1 MDIDKNSSIN
11 KNPLFKITSKYI
23 IMQILDNLQQDVLLR
38 IINYNKRL
46 QKIMSIKKS
55 DYEKEFSKIVI
66 HINPKENSEGVFI
79 NLKNYKS
86 YHIYFNNKPGEIKQ
100 NYLKGNEKI
109 SSIKIILDYKIKK
122 ISQLFKDCICIK
134 SLHFKRFQRND
145 VDNISELFSGCSS
158 LENIYFYNF
167 NTEYIK
173 DMSGMFD
180 GCTSLKDLDFL
191 ILILL
196 MYSICQ
202 ICFSNVYR

>member
-23 IMQILDNLQQDVLLR
+23 VMQILDNLQQDVLLR

-66 HINPKENSEGVFI
+66 QINPKENSEGVFI
-79 NLKNYKS
+79 NLKNYKY

-100 NYLKGNEKI
+100 NFLKGNEKI

-122 ISQLFKDCICIK
+122 YLNYSKIANVLKVFI
-134 SLHFKRFQRND
+134 
-145 VDNISELFSGCSS
+145 
-158 LENIYFYNF
+158 
-167 NTEYIK
+167 
-173 DMSGMFD
+173 
-180 GCTSLKDLDFL
+180 LKDFKEM
-191 ILILL
+191 I
-196 MYSICQ
+196 
-202 ICFSNVYR
+202 

>member
-66 HINPKENSEGVFI
+66 QINPKKNSKDAFI
-79 NLKNYKS
+79 NLKNNKS
-86 YHIYFNNKPGEIKQ
+86 YHIYFSNKSGEIKQ
-100 NYLKGNEKI
+100 NYLQGDEKI

-122 ISQLFKDCICIK
+122 YLD
-134 SLHFKRFQRND
+134 
-145 VDNISELFSGCSS
+145 
-158 LENIYFYNF
+158 Y
-167 NTEYIK
+167 
-173 DMSGMFD
+173 
-180 GCTSLKDLDFL
+180 LK
-191 ILILL
+191 IV
-196 MYSICQ
+196 
-202 ICFSNVYR
+202 NV